1 MTRRSKARIAR
12 ERSQPPRPS
21 PKGRFSPSEVQSTE
35 RWLTIAVCCFLA
47 VAVWVVFGQTRNHG
61 FVNFDDNVYVYE
73 NPAVIRGVG
82 WSGIAWAFS
91 HSVSWNWHPL
101 TVLSHMLDC
110 RLYGLNHPAGH
121 HLTNVLLH
129 AATVIML
136 FLVLK
141 NMTGLRTNAAAP
153 QAGGFWSSAFVA
165 AVFAIHPL
173 RVESVAWVSERK
185 DVLSGLF
192 FMLTLW
198 AYHQYVL
205 RLKVQSPKSKVW
217 YGLALGLFALGL
229 MSKPMLVTL
238 PFVLLL
244 LDYWPLKRIPD
255 FRLRFSALKPL
266 VVEKI
271 PFLLLAVAACVGAVL
286 AQKGAIVSVE
296 KLALPWRIG
305 NALTA
310 CAIYLKQ
317 MVYPVG
323 LAVFYPH
330 PENHLSA
337 WQMGMSGLLLT
348 LITAAV
354 LTGRRKHPYLLV
366 GWLWYLGMLVPVL
379 GIMQV
384 GSQAHAD
391 RYTYLPQIGL
401 FILVSW
407 GLMELCGGWRYRRA
421 VLGSVAGAMLA
432 GLLAVAYIQ
441 TGYWKD
447 SVTLWTHTLDCT
459 SGNYVAH
466 KNLGNALA
474 DQGKSAEAIQH
485 FEQALQIK
493 PDAQAHFNWGTTLA
507 EQGKLA
513 EAVPHFEQALQ
524 LDPDYA
530 KAHNNFGNVLAAQG
544 RFAEAV
550 PHYRR
555 VLELN
560 PDYVEAHFNLGN
572 ALADQG
578 KLAEA
583 MPHFHQA
590 LDLAIA
596 QNKIALVERIRA
608 RINSVSSTRPP
619 P

>member
-1 MTRRSKARIAR
+1 MSRRSKARIAR
-12 ERSQPPRPS
+12 EQTPPTS
-21 PKGRFSPSEVQSTE
+21 KGRISSTQFQSTD
-35 RWLTIAVCCFLA
+35 RWPTVAVCGFLA
-47 VAVWVVFGQTRNHG
+47 VAVWVVFGQTLNHG
-61 FVNFDDNVYVYE
+61 FVNYDDNVYVYE
-73 NPAVIRGVG
+73 NPAVSQGLS

-91 HSVSWNWHPL
+91 HSLSWNWHPI

-110 RLYGLNHPAGH
+110 QFYGLNPSAH

-141 NMTGLRTNAAAP
+141 SMMGFRAAAP
-153 QAGGFWSSAFVA
+153 AMQTRVFWQSTFVA

-198 AYHQYVL
+198 AYYQYVL
-205 RLKVQSPKSKVW
+205 RLIAHSPKSKVW

-255 FRLRFSALKPL
+255 FHLRFAVLKPL

-271 PFLLLAVAACVGAVL
+271 PFLLLTVAACMGAVL
-286 AQKGAIVSVE
+286 AQKGAIVSVD
-296 KLALPWRIG
+296 KLALTWRIR

-310 CAIYLKQ
+310 CAVYIEQ
-317 MVYPVG
+317 MVYPFG

-330 PENHLSA
+330 PENHLAA
-337 WQMGMSGLLLT
+337 WKVCVSMLLLA
-348 LITAAV
+348 LITVGV
-354 LTGRRKHPYLLV
+354 LAGRRKHPYLLV

-401 FILVSW
+401 LILVAW
-407 GLMELCGGWRYRRA
+407 GLSELCGGWRYRRA
-421 VLGSVAGAMLA
+421 VLGYAAAATLA
-432 GLLAVAYIQ
+432 GLLVVAYIQ
-441 TGYWKD
+441 TGFWKN
-447 SVTLWTHTLDCT
+447 SLTLWTHTLDCT
-459 SGNYVAH
+459 SGNSIAH
-466 KNLGNALA
+466 NNLGNALA
-474 DQGKSAEAIQH
+474 DQGKTAEAIQH
-485 FEQALQIK
+485 YQQALEIK

-513 EAVPHFEQALQ
+513 DAVPHFEQALQ
-524 LDPDYA
+524 LDPNYA
-530 KAHNNFGNVLAAQG
+530 KAHNNFGNVLAAQR
-544 RFAEAV
+544 RFAESV
-550 PHYRR
+550 PHYQRA
-555 VLELN
+555 LELN
-560 PDYVEAHFNLGN
+560 PDNIEARFNLGN
-572 ALADQG
+572 VLADQG
-578 KLAEA
+578 KVTDA

-590 LDLAIA
+590 LNLAIA
-596 QNKIALVERIRA
+596 QNKSALVDRIRA
-608 RINSVSSTRPP
+608 RINLVSSTRPMP
-619 P
+619 